1 MNLHLN
7 LVRGPFGWHLNQ
19 KWVMH
24 VFAPLWVMHKMHPF
38 KPLEFLKDGLS
49 LQRCMN
55 CSWRAIFPP
64 LGDAKL
70 HPYGMAM

>member
-38 KPLEFLKDGLS
+38 KPLKFPKDGLS
-49 LQRCMN
+49 LQ
-55 CSWRAIFPP
+55 
-64 LGDAKL
+64 
-70 HPYGMAM
+70 